1 MLMHCPCL
9 QTSGSLHSSIST
21 AESSGPTMIP
31 LPKGQIWRK
40 ASSGSV
46 GHSSQGSPQPS
57 PFKAQQHSCLE
68 WFLDLG
74 DEHFPPSNL
83 A

>member
-1 MLMHCPCL
+1 MLD
-9 QTSGSLHSSIST
+9 
-21 AESSGPTMIP
+21 
-31 LPKGQIWRK
+31 LP
-40 ASSGSV
+40 SGSV
-46 GHSSQGSPQPS
+46 GHNSQGSPQPS

-74 DEHFPPSNL
+74 DEHFPPSNF